1 MLSHAFNQLF
11 VNCIRTQ
18 PTASP
23 LLVSQLLLPLKKW
36 FLHSSCSQTG
46 LLRKFA
52 KFRSTRHCFP
62 SQIIESPADSTS
74 SLKRQWFLA
83 KGCLAHFKKMSIA
96 LEQSLAK
103 EQCVTAVK
111 YASVM
116 DRRAMQIV
124 TLLWHRVVSMMIVSF
139 VAVRHFTTPTTR
151 MVCLGCQLSK
161 KGKCKLSK
169 NSLSNRNIVKV

>member
-11 VNCIRTQ
+11 ANFIRTQ

-23 LLVSQLLLPLKKW
+23 LLVSHLLPPLKKW

-52 KFRSTRHCFP
+52 KFRSTRHYFL
-62 SQIIESPADSTS
+62 SQTIESPVDSTS
-74 SLKRQWFLA
+74 SLKQQWSLA
-83 KGCLAHFKKMSIA
+83 KGYLAHFKKMSIA
-96 LEQSLAK
+96 LEQFLVK
-103 EQCVTAVK
+103 EQCVTAAK
-111 YASVM
+111 FASAM

-124 TLLWHRVVSMMIVSF
+124 TLLWHRVVSMMIASF

-151 MVCLGCQLSK
+151 MVCLGCQLSTRW
-161 KGKCKLSK
+161 KGKLSK
-169 NSLSNRNIVKV
+169 NLISN